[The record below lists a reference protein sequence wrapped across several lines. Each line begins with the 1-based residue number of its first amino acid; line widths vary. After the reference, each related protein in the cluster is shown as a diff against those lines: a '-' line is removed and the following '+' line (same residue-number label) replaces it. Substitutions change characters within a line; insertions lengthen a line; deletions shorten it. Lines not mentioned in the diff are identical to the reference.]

1 MTTINSPAE
10 DGWRSWHRS
19 YSSSLLATKSVVCY
33 ISAQVTLGDGYRIMK
48 TTAPVASSLTRS
60 KQHACQKAFPAAV
73 CWPWVVALTCSTI
86 SLAGS
91 HQAQTAATASGNDAN
106 YSASA
111 YYVELE
117 LQKRVNVSALKPGDV
132 VDGRLSRDIYS
143 GDRELFPA
151 GSPVHLT
158 VAKLERRKREPND
171 HWPGVIT
178 LFTPRHENY
187 PTMESAT
194 VSLPGGREVPLRVS
208 LISIMNKSELHPPSK
223 TRHSGANPNIAN
235 QKQKGSTRGQTVIL
249 EATGLTPEMISTLAP
264 TQPASGTAIQTG
276 PVKLDTGTRAQ
287 VVLLRSLSASKN
299 RRGDSFLAR
308 VVEPV
313 RLGSRIVLPE
323 GSLLEGTVLKATPPR
338 WLSRPGSLNLTF
350 TGLRTPQGESGP
362 ITARLAGAEVDSRSQ
377 TRLDSEGGL
386 KGGPP
391 GKAWMLIN
399 LGVTAGI
406 AKVTDDSLQL
416 VIEAIVSTAT
426 DASTAG
432 VTRIV
437 AACTSGIFM
446 VTRHGRDVVLPRFTE
461 MDISFNRPFVVPEGN
476 GPTGAKPA
484 TDGGGAPN
492 AAPLK

>member
-1 MTTINSPAE
+1 M
-10 DGWRSWHRS
+10 
-19 YSSSLLATKSVVCY
+19 
-33 ISAQVTLGDGYRIMK
+33 
-48 TTAPVASSLTRS
+48 VAVRLTRS
-60 KQHACQKAFPAAV
+60 EQGPRRWQPFPAAM
-73 CWPWVVALTCSTI
+73 CGWVWMAALTCSTI

-91 HQAQTAATASGNDAN
+91 DRAQVGPSAAKNDTN
-106 YSASA
+106 SSESE
-111 YYVELE
+111 YYVEIE
-117 LQKRVNVSALKPGDV
+117 LGDRAKVSALKPGDV
-132 VDGRLSRDIYS
+132 LTGRLSRDVYS
-143 GDRELFPA
+143 GESELFPA
-151 GSPVHLT
+151 GAPVHLT
-158 VAKLERRKREPND
+158 VGKLERRKREPND

-194 VSLPGGREVPLRVS
+194 VSLPGGREVPLHVS

-223 TRHSGANPNIAN
+223 TRHSGANPHIAKQN
-235 QKQKGSTRGQTVIL
+235 QKGSTRGQTVIL

-264 TQPASGTAIQTG
+264 TQPASTAIQTS

-323 GSLLEGTVLKATPPR
+323 GSLLEGTVFKATPPR

-416 VIEAIVSTAT
+416 VIELIVSTAT

-461 MDISFNRPFVVPEGN
+461 MDISFNRPFVFPEGN
-476 GPTGAKPA
+476 PAGAKPA
-484 TDGGGAPN
+484 ADGGGAPN
-492 AAPLK
+492 GAPLK

>member
-1 MTTINSPAE
+1 MVA
-10 DGWRSWHRS
+10 
-19 YSSSLLATKSVVCY
+19 VV
-33 ISAQVTLGDGYRIMK
+33 
-48 TTAPVASSLTRS
+48 LTRS
-60 KQHACQKAFPAAV
+60 EQIPRRRQLFPAAV
-73 CWPWVVALTCSTI
+73 YGWAWMVALTCSTI
-86 SLAGS
+86 NLAGS
-91 HQAQTAATASGNDAN
+91 DPTQVGPSAAKNDTN
-106 YSASA
+106 SSESE
-111 YYVELE
+111 YYVEIE
-117 LQKRVNVSALKPGDV
+117 LGDRAKVSALKPGDV
-132 VDGRLSRDIYS
+132 LTGRLSRDVYS
-143 GDRELFPA
+143 GENKLFPA
-151 GSPVHLT
+151 GAPVHLT
-158 VAKLERRKREPND
+158 VGKLERRKREPND

-208 LISIMNKSELHPPSK
+208 LISIMNKSELQPPSK
-223 TRHSGANPNIAN
+223 TPQSAAGPNSAK

-249 EATGLTPEMISTLAP
+249 DATGLTPEMISTLAP
-264 TQPASGTAIQTG
+264 AQPASGTAIQTG

-299 RRGDSFLAR
+299 RPGDSFLAR

-362 ITARLAGAEVDSRSQ
+362 ITARLAGAEVDSRSH

-461 MDISFNRPFVVPEGN
+461 MDISFNRPFVFPEAN
-476 GPTGAKPA
+476 GPAGAKPA